1 MVPAKDA
8 TVTADKVTAIDLGE
22 APDGALGV
30 MSTAEDAVSFSVK
43 ATRSGDSGQADFAL
57 VNAGEPSEFS
67 GLALPDGVKASIT
80 LANTSNARRTV
91 PLRA

>member
-1 MVPAKDA
+1 MDTAKGLVPAKDA

-43 ATRSGDSGQADFAL
+43 ATRS
-57 VNAGEPSEFS
+57 VTPPSRFRNWS
-67 GLALPDGVKASIT
+67 MPASHP
-80 LANTSNARRTV
+80 NSRG
-91 PLRA
+91 